1 MDGMRNVKER
11 QKINDDSRV
20 LTSAGRCGYSLIKS
34 RDAQEEEK
42 RWARWKATVLDK
54 SMVWFETYCYSHR
67 EF

>member
-11 QKINDDSRV
+11 KKINDDSRV

-42 RWARWKATVLDK
+42 RWARWKATVLD
-54 SMVWFETYCYSHR
+54 
-67 EF
+67 